1 MVSIQPGVHHPNKAA
16 QIASLLPS
24 FHGHDDGLHY
34 QCCSLTYTRMLK
46 TQYVNVQQL
55 AYRAIVV
62 GTTTERHGIIQHNTN
77 KTFHSVYLSLKCPKR
92 NIKYRTIFLLC
103 IHCISATGLSSNPRL
118 SRSLG
123 TSVSVHV
130 FECDSSC
137 RVLSVEALEDPVLEQ
152 RIHGDRHNGY
162 KRVYG
167 PLLYS
172 SSTALC
178 YFTIVIEAMLMIA
191 AMHQPSHA

>member
-1 MVSIQPGVHHPNKAA
+1 
-16 QIASLLPS
+16 
-24 FHGHDDGLHY
+24 
-34 QCCSLTYTRMLK
+34 MLK

-55 AYRAIVV
+55 TYRAIVV
-62 GTTTERHGIIQHNTN
+62 GPTTESHGIIQHNTN
-77 KTFHSVYLSLKCPKR
+77 KTFHSVYLSLKCQKR
-92 NIKYRTIFLLC
+92 NMKYRTVLLLC
-103 IHCISATGLSSNPRL
+103 MHCISATGLSRNPRL
-118 SRSLG
+118 SRTQG

-172 SSTALC
+172 SNTALC
-178 YFTIVIEAMLMIA
+178 QITIVMR
-191 AMHQPSHA
+191 QC